1 VKILVTGATGNVG
14 RMVVD
19 ELLALGA
26 DDVRALT
33 VDPVRA
39 ALPAGVEVVRGFV
52 GRPST
57 LPAAYADVDVVYL
70 APHLPTV
77 AQACR
82 MAAEAGV
89 RRIVDLAGFKGA
101 HWQAV
106 EDAVEA
112 TGLPHTHL
120 EPGEFMANATI
131 WSAQIRAGDVV
142 RDPHPSASNAP
153 IAQEDVAAVAARA
166 LLDEA
171 YAGRSL
177 VLTGPETLNRREKV
191 ERIGRALG
199 RDLRYV
205 EVPRDEAIA
214 LFEPVMGA
222 DAAWYVD
229 GLAASLGHG
238 RPPEPTVAEVTGRPA
253 MTYLEWAV
261 RHADLFG

>member
-1 VKILVTGATGNVG
+1 MKILVTGATGNIG

-33 VDPVRA
+33 VNPGRA
-39 ALPAGVEVVRGFV
+39 ALPAGVEAVRGFL
-52 GRPST
+52 GRPET
-57 LPAAYADVDVVYL
+57 LPPAYAGVDVLYL

-77 AQACR
+77 TQACR
-82 MAAEAGV
+82 MAADAGI

-112 TGLPHTHL
+112 TGLPYTHL

-131 WSAQIRAGDVV
+131 WSAQIRDGDVV
-142 RDPHPSASNAP
+142 RDPCPEATNAP
-153 IAQEDVAAVAARA
+153 IAQEDVAAVAAQA
-166 LLDEA
+166 LLDDA

-177 VLTGPETLNRREKV
+177 ILTGPETLSRREKV
-191 ERIGRALG
+191 ERIGQALG

-214 LFEPVMGA
+214 LFEPAMGA
-222 DAAWYVD
+222 HAAWYVD

-253 MTYLEWAV
+253 TTFLDWAG